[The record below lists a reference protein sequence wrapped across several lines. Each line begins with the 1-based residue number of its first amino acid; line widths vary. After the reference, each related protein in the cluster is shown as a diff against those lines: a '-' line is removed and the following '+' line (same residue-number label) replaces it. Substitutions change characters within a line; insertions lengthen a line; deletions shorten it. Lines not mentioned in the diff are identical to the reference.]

1 MPRRLPPLNALRA
14 FEAAARHQSFRDAA
28 TELFVTPAA
37 ISHQIK
43 SLEDYLGVQ
52 LFRRKGRALRL
63 TEPALAGLPQ
73 LQEGFENLAEA
84 VERIEANQGTG
95 TLTVSVAPTFAAKW
109 LVPRMHRFACACP
122 AVDLRITASLALID
136 YGSTVPM
143 TAADFLRQG
152 VDVAIR
158 FGTGSYPGL
167 HVEKLLSTSVV
178 PVCSPS
184 LLEGEHP
191 LREPADLRY
200 HTLLH
205 DDTQLLGGSQ
215 PGWLVWLN
223 AAGVHDVD
231 TNRGPRLSSMALAL
245 DAAIEGQ
252 GVVLSLRNLVAGDL
266 RAGRLVVPFE
276 TDFPMEMA
284 YYVVCPEATADL
296 GRIVAFRKWIMA
308 EALQDRQES

>member
-1 MPRRLPPLNALRA
+1 MSRRLPPLNALRA

-37 ISHQIK
+37 VSHQIK
-43 SLEDYLGVQ
+43 ALEDYLSVR
-52 LFRRKGRALRL
+52 LFERKGRSLRL

-109 LVPRMHRFACACP
+109 LVPRMNRFSLTCP
-122 AVDLRITASLALID
+122 EVDLRIAASLALID
-136 YGSTVPM
+136 YTSSSTM

-167 HVEKLLSTSVV
+167 HVEKLFSTSVV
-178 PVCSPS
+178 PVCSPK
-184 LLEGEHP
+184 LLQGEHP
-191 LREPADLRY
+191 LKEPSDLLY

-205 DDTQLLGGSQ
+205 DDTQLLGGSR

-223 AAGVHDVD
+223 TAGVDNVD
-231 TNRGPRLSSMALAL
+231 ANRGPRLSSMALAL

-252 GVVLSLRNLVAGDL
+252 GVVLSLRNLVEADL

-276 TDFPMEMA
+276 IYFPVEMA
-284 YYVVCPEATADL
+284 YYVVCPEATADV

-308 EALQDRQES
+308 EAQQEASEA